1 MVIVESFRKRS
12 PWKEDKQQRRQRL
25 SSTRKLRI
33 KAQDETETEQSV
45 TMGQKRLGRLMP
57 VKTPGR
63 RGLVSK

>member
-33 KAQDETETEQSV
+33 KAQDETEQSV